1 MPPTICSPLRLLV
14 LSTPNTPYPTCLK
27 DTSHHELRTPYYNAS
42 IPIWRDDAPTTPLSI
57 ASWKKEWSNSEA
69 GEVVRATGAWVVCF
83 KKPREKADL
92 EIIRSL
98 LDTIHEVIEHHTSS
112 SYSTSETLLL
122 AVGMHQSIGPS
133 LEMTDEEWED
143 LCRGCGAWEWLDGEI
158 NGEQE
163 GKGGGK
169 KEVERNEFGEKT
181 GIPRLLEA
189 LEANEWDSGEAGAD
203 ADALSDELGLEDGF
217 GAEAAQMES
226 EMTELKMAVQGK
238 EGVEGEEGGDEEVQE
253 LENMILK
260 MQAIKDMGADMP
272 EAERRKFAAKAVR
285 DVMKTL

>member
-1 MPPTICSPLRLLV
+1 
-14 LSTPNTPYPTCLK
+14 
-27 DTSHHELRTPYYNAS
+27 
-42 IPIWRDDAPTTPLSI
+42 
-57 ASWKKEWSNSEA
+57 
-69 GEVVRATGAWVVCF
+69 
-83 KKPREKADL
+83 
-92 EIIRSL
+92 
-98 LDTIHEVIEHHTSS
+98 
-112 SYSTSETLLL
+112 
-122 AVGMHQSIGPS
+122 MHQSIGPS

-143 LCRGCGAWEWLDGEI
+143 LCRGCGAWEWIDGEI

-169 KEVERNEFGEKT
+169 KEVERNEFGGEPSASNGTMFTLGIGRLMLMCEPEKT

-217 GAEAAQMES
+217 GAEAAQMER

-238 EGVEGEEGGDEEVQE
+238 EGVDGEEGGDEEVQE